1 MRDKVASGVAWSI
14 AEKVGSMLLQMGV
27 SIVIL
32 RLLTPE
38 QMGIMAIPVV
48 FSSLA
53 LVMVDSGFS
62 QTLIRKAVPSEED
75 YKSVFVFNIA
85 VSVLLWGRCPGSP
98 VFTGCPSWCGS
109 LRCCS
114 CLCLSMPC
122 A

>member
-1 MRDKVASGVAWSI
+1 
-14 AEKVGSMLLQMGV
+14 MLLQMGV

-62 QTLIRKAVPSEED
+62 QTLI
-75 YKSVFVFNIA
+75 
-85 VSVLLWGRCPGSP
+85 L
-98 VFTGCPSWCGS
+98 S
-109 LRCCS
+109 LIHI
-114 CLCLSMPC
+114 
-122 A
+122 